1 MDHILQPK
9 KIWVKVKLE
18 GIYGGGGGDMGREKQ
33 IGREISQR
41 IKHRYFQAL
50 EKIYGNP
57 TSMSQK
63 VKAGQN
69 LWEFRAQ
76 S

>member
-1 MDHILQPK
+1 M
-9 KIWVKVKLE
+9 
-18 GIYGGGGGDMGREKQ
+18 GGGGDMGREKQ

-41 IKHRYFQAL
+41 IKHRYIQAL